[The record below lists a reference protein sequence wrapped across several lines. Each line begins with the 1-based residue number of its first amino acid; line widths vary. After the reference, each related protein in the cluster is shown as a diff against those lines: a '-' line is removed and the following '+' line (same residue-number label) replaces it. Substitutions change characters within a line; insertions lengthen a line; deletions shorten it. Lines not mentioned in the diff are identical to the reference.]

1 MSLSMKTFLCM
12 YDSVYLL
19 LKKGRLLV
27 YPSFFIYFTATA
39 PDK

>member
-1 MSLSMKTFLCM
+1 MSLSMKTFLFM
-12 YDSVYLL
+12 YESVYLL

-27 YPSFFIYFTATA
+27 YTGFFMYFTVTV